1 MERYVIALDAM
12 GGDHAPD
19 ATVGGAVQALRR
31 FEDISMIL
39 TGPKDR
45 IEALLAGADDVRRRI
60 EIVDCDEVITMDE
73 HPMMAVRKK
82 VNSSMV
88 QAMLAVREKRADAAV
103 SAGSTGALLACGM
116 LRVGRIPGIERPAL
130 APVLPGANGPFLL
143 IDSGA
148 NVDCQPKYLTQFG
161 LMGSVYMS
169 AVMGVK
175 EPKVGLVNI
184 GTETEKGNKLTKETF
199 QMMSAQTGSRF
210 AGNCE
215 AREVPTGD
223 FDVVV
228 ADGFDG
234 NIILKYTE
242 GIVSVLLGMI
252 KKNLKSSVRTTI
264 GAFLCKPGF
273 RKLKKSMSS
282 ATQHNTEICAC
293 LASFSIII
301 KFFGNISLVARIF
314 CKRLINETRIRQFRM
329 ISSGIFSN
337 SPIKPICNHSF
348 PARHY
353 FFLYPFI
360 QGKHHNSACIS
371 VQTMYNKRPAAF
383 RKSSFFTH
391 DFFQKLNRSTRLAS
405 RIRNR
410 KKP

>member
-1 MERYVIALDAM
+1 MTAYSKWRRYGLERYVIALDAM

-19 ATVGGAVQALRR
+19 ATVGGAVRALRR

-88 QAMLAVREKRADAAV
+88 QAMLAVREKRAGAAV

-130 APVLPGANGPFLL
+130 APVLPGENGPFLL

-169 AVMGVK
+169 VVMGVK

-199 QMMSAQTGSRF
+199 QMMSAQTSYHF

-273 RKLKKSMSS
+273 RKLKKNLDYNAYGGAPLLGVEGAIVKAHGSS
-282 ATQHNTEICAC
+282 GDEAIANA
-293 LASFSIII
+293 
-301 KFFGNISLVARIF
+301 
-314 CKRLINETRIRQFRM
+314 IRQAREM
-329 ISSGIFSN
+329 LAGEVVEKIRSGLGNLSEQ
-337 SPIKPICNHSF
+337 
-348 PARHY
+348 AE
-353 FFLYPFI
+353 
-360 QGKHHNSACIS
+360 
-371 VQTMYNKRPAAF
+371 
-383 RKSSFFTH
+383 
-391 DFFQKLNRSTRLAS
+391 
-405 RIRNR
+405 
-410 KKP
+410 

>member
-19 ATVGGAVQALRR
+19 ATVGGAVRALRR

-88 QAMLAVREKRADAAV
+88 QAMLAVREKRAGAAV

-130 APVLPGANGPFLL
+130 APVLPGENGPFLL

-199 QMMSAQTGSRF
+199 QMMSAQTGYRF

-264 GAFLCKPGF
+264 GAFLCRPGF
-273 RKLKKSMSS
+273 RKLKKNLDYNAYGGAPLLGVEGAIVKAHGSS
-282 ATQHNTEICAC
+282 GDEAIANA
-293 LASFSIII
+293 
-301 KFFGNISLVARIF
+301 
-314 CKRLINETRIRQFRM
+314 IRQAREM
-329 ISSGIFSN
+329 LVGEVVEKIRSGLGNLSEQ
-337 SPIKPICNHSF
+337 
-348 PARHY
+348 AE
-353 FFLYPFI
+353 
-360 QGKHHNSACIS
+360 
-371 VQTMYNKRPAAF
+371 
-383 RKSSFFTH
+383 
-391 DFFQKLNRSTRLAS
+391 
-405 RIRNR
+405 
-410 KKP
+410 